1 MTAEAGHTAD
11 ARRES
16 LRVGLFTEI
25 LTMAID
31 TLRANKLRSALT
43 ILGVVIGVTSIV
55 AMTSLIR
62 GFGDQMHSLIRQMGS
77 DTIYLQKFGFSSWAS
92 GRSFLEVLK
101 RPNLTEE
108 DAKAISRL
116 PSVALVGQQIGGGP
130 GSSAQRLTY
139 GNESTKPMVVIG
151 SSANFA
157 ETNYIVLEN
166 GRFFSDFEVTHR
178 RYVVVLGH
186 APASALFPSVDPIGK
201 KVRIGTTE
209 FTVVGTMGKR
219 PSPLFGNPDEF
230 AVIPVTTHE
239 KMFRAPT
246 IRGILTKF
254 LTITVVP
261 RPGIPREEVFREV
274 EEVMR
279 SRHRL
284 KLDEENDFDIVTS
297 DAVMKIV
304 DQLTQAIA
312 LALVVISSI
321 ALMVGGI
328 GVMAIMT
335 ISVTE
340 RTREIG
346 IRKAIG
352 ARRREILIQFL
363 LEAVFLTSVGGIL
376 GILLGSGIALIVNQL
391 AEFPVSLPLWSFA
404 LGFAFSATVG
414 IFFGMYPAI
423 RASRLDPI
431 EALRYE

>member
-1 MTAEAGHTAD
+1 MKLGA
-11 ARRES
+11 
-16 LRVGLFTEI
+16 LRAGLFAEI
-25 LTMAID
+25 LTMAVD
-31 TLRANKLRSALT
+31 TLRANKLRSGLT

-77 DTIYLQKFGFSSWAS
+77 ETIYLQKFGISSFAS
-92 GRSFLEVLK
+92 GRSFLDLLK

-108 DAKAISRL
+108 DAKAISRA
-116 PSVALVGQQIGGGP
+116 PSVAVVGTQLGGGP
-130 GSSAQRLTY
+130 GVGPRRITY
-139 GNESTKPMVVIG
+139 GNESTRPVMVMG

-157 ETNYIVLEN
+157 ETNYIELAN
-166 GRFFSDFEVTHR
+166 GRFFSDFEVTRR
-178 RYVVVLGH
+178 RYVVVLGY
-186 APASALFPSVDPIGK
+186 APASTLFPNVDPIGK
-201 KVRIGTTE
+201 KVRIGPTE
-209 FTVVGTMGKR
+209 FTVVATMGQR

-230 AVIPVTTHE
+230 AVIPVTTYE
-239 KMFRAPT
+239 KLYRTPT
-246 IRGILTKF
+246 IRGVLTRM
-254 LTITVVP
+254 LTVTVVP
-261 RPGIPREEVFREV
+261 RPGISREDVVRDV
-274 EEVMR
+274 EEIMR
-279 SRHRL
+279 NRHRL
-284 KLDEENDFDIVTS
+284 RLDQENDFDIVTS
-297 DAVMKIV
+297 DAVMNIV
-304 DQLTQAIA
+304 NQLTQAVA

-352 ARRREILIQFL
+352 ARRREILVQFL
-363 LEAVFLTSVGGIL
+363 LEAVFLTSLGGLL
-376 GILLGSGIALIVNQL
+376 GILLGSGIGLAVNKL
-391 AEFPVSLPLWSFA
+391 ASFPVSLPLWSFA